1 VRVTAAGG
9 TATFSVTAAADCKWS
24 VSTGTPWIAI
34 ETGSGAGSA
43 RGTFVVKTN
52 DGPARSGAVN
62 VNKLTISV
70 SQDAAV
76 DTKCAVTLSPAS
88 ASFTV
93 DGGSFVF
100 KVSVA
105 TGCPWAVERA
115 PAWVAL
121 RLKSGTGP
129 ADFGFAVEKNVGI
142 ARSDAIV
149 INGQAFTVSQ
159 AGLTR

>member
-1 VRVTAAGG
+1 VKAAGE
-9 TATFSVTAAADCKWS
+9 TVIFSVSASADCKWS

-34 ETGSGAGSA
+34 ETGSGAGST
-43 RGTFVVKTN
+43 RGAFVVKTN
-52 DGPARSGAVN
+52 DGPARSGGVN

-70 SQDAAV
+70 SQDAVV
-76 DTKCAVTLSPAS
+76 DTKCAVTLSPTS
-88 ASFTV
+88 ASFPA

-129 ADFGFAVEKNVGI
+129 ADFGFAVEKNVGL

-149 INGQAFTVSQ
+149 INGQAFTISQ

>member
-1 VRVTAAGG
+1 MI
-9 TATFSVTAAADCKWS
+9 FSVSASADCKWS
-24 VSTGTPWIAI
+24 VSTGTSWIAI

-43 RGTFVVKTN
+43 RGAFVVKTN

-62 VNKLTISV
+62 VGKLFIAV
-70 SQDAAV
+70 SQDAAL
-76 DTKCAVTLSPAS
+76 DTKCALTLSPTS
-88 ASFTV
+88 ASFPA

-105 TGCPWAVERA
+105 TGCPWAVERS

-129 ADFGFAVEKNVGI
+129 ADFGFAVEKNIGPM
-142 ARSDAIV
+142 RSDAIV
-149 INGQAFTVSQ
+149 INGQAFIVTQ
-159 AGLTR
+159 IGLTR